1 MPPKKKRVCIFKCKK
16 LKHQI
21 FQIWFLI
28 QQDISAVCLISQ
40 LTALFLSTIFTFD
53 INHNEIFQC
62 LISSLYMQRHYLG
75 LFRHAKSMLMA
86 GHPVCDALFILYARR
101 HLGKSQG
108 RKMKVRGI
116 ANIHPR
122 QLFMNIKEQ
131 LWMAAGSHHFLLI
144 ISKHWNTLQLN
155 GFIPRKVCDYHSP
168 AAIKVKLN
176 NIDSC
181 KEPLLSQRGETRSL
195 YFIIFPHNIQV

>member
-1 MPPKKKRVCIFKCKK
+1 MSKK

-40 LTALFLSTIFTFD
+40 LTALFLSTVFTIG
-53 INHNEIFQC
+53 INHNEIFRC
-62 LISSLYMQRHYLG
+62 LISSLYMRRHYLG

-86 GHPVCDALFILYARR
+86 GHPVCDALFSLYARR

-131 LWMAAGSHHFLLI
+131 LWMAAGSHHFFTHYLKAPEHI
-144 ISKHWNTLQLN
+144 
-155 GFIPRKVCDYHSP
+155 
-168 AAIKVKLN
+168 AIKWFHAPWSLW
-176 NIDSC
+176 
-181 KEPLLSQRGETRSL
+181 LSFTRCHKS
-195 YFIIFPHNIQV
+195 